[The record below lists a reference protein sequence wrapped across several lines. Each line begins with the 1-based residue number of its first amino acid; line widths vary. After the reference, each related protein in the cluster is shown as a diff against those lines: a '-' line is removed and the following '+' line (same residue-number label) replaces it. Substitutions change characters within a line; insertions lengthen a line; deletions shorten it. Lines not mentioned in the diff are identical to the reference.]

1 MDVKNILA
9 HCDHTLLKQEST
21 WAQIKEVCD
30 DGLKY
35 GCASVCIPASF
46 VKQAADYVGNELKIC
61 TVIGFPNGYST
72 TAVKVFETE
81 DAIRNGADEI
91 DMVINIG
98 WVKDQRWD
106 EVLAEIKAIKA
117 SCQGRILKVIVE
129 TCLLTEAEK
138 IKLCELVTES
148 GADYIKTSTG
158 FSTGGAT
165 REDVALF
172 KAHIGPGV
180 KIKAAGGISSLQ
192 DAEDFMALGADRL
205 GTSRIVKLVKGEH
218 AEGYRPAGAGLPFLF
233 LKFYNRRPVST

>member
-1 MDVKNILA
+1 MERMTTMDVKEILA

-21 WAQIKEVCD
+21 WEQIKEVCD
-30 DGLKY
+30 DGKKY
-35 GCASVCIPASF
+35 NCASICIPAAY
-46 VKQAADYVGNELKIC
+46 VKACAEYVGNSLKIC

-98 WVKDQRWD
+98 WAKDQRWD
-106 EVLAEIKAIKA
+106 DILNEIKAVKA

-138 IKLCELVTES
+138 IKLCELVTAS

-172 KAHIGPGV
+172 ARHVGPSV
-180 KIKAAGGISSLQ
+180 KIKAAGGISSMQ
-192 DAEDFMALGADRL
+192 DAEDFLALGADRL
-205 GTSRIVKLVKGEH
+205 GTSRIVKLVKGQQG
-218 AEGYRPAGAGLPFLF
+218 EGY
-233 LKFYNRRPVST
+233 

>member
-1 MDVKNILA
+1 MERMTTMDVKEILA

-21 WAQIKEVCD
+21 WEQIKEVCD
-30 DGLKY
+30 DGKKY
-35 GCASVCIPASF
+35 NCASICIPAAY
-46 VKQAADYVGNELKIC
+46 VKACAEYVGNSLKIC

-98 WVKDQRWD
+98 WAKDQRWD
-106 EVLAEIKAIKA
+106 DILNEIKAVKA

-138 IKLCELVTES
+138 IKLCELVTAS

-172 KAHIGPGV
+172 ARHVGPGV
-180 KIKAAGGISSLQ
+180 KIKAAGGISSMQ
-192 DAEDFMALGADRL
+192 DAEDFLALGADRL
-205 GTSRIVKLVKGEH
+205 GTSRIVKLIKGQQG
-218 AEGYRPAGAGLPFLF
+218 EGY
-233 LKFYNRRPVST
+233 